1 MIVGLQ
7 EELRFLERHY
17 AKDGN
22 QILVVYGTRGVGK
35 NSLIREFVKGKDCTS
50 YVARACSDREQR
62 FQWSQELKEVGME
75 VSDYPE
81 YSELFERILPESV
94 DKKILILE
102 EFQYLIKGEGHFF
115 EKLIS
120 FLENRKVSRP
130 VLVVLLSSAT
140 GWVENSMVSKIG
152 GLAIYINGFLKV
164 KERSFSE
171 MHRLFPEYSM
181 QDCILNYAVLGGI
194 PGLWK
199 SFDKELSVKEN
210 IIQNILIKESRLHEE
225 MSVYMAEELR
235 EPAVYNTILATI
247 ASGITKLND
256 IYRHTGFPRAKISV
270 YLKNLMELD
279 FIEKIYA
286 GVYRISNPYIKFY
299 FRFIFPNKTLLTKK
313 NAEEFYGVKIEPF
326 LEEYSE
332 EAYSAVCRQMFA
344 EDLPEGFEVSEWVG
358 KDYKIAIVGVDE
370 NCRRLVAACSYSR
383 MMTAEDC
390 KQLLTS
396 ARKAKIEV
404 DRVILFSEKGF
415 AEELKLAENEEKVE
429 LRSLCD

>member
-1 MIVGLQ
+1 
-7 EELRFLERHY
+7 
-17 AKDGN
+17 
-22 QILVVYGTRGVGK
+22 
-35 NSLIREFVKGKDCTS
+35 
-50 YVARACSDREQR
+50 
-62 FQWSQELKEVGME
+62 
-75 VSDYPE
+75 
-81 YSELFERILPESV
+81 
-94 DKKILILE
+94 
-102 EFQYLIKGEGHFF
+102 
-115 EKLIS
+115 
-120 FLENRKVSRP
+120 
-130 VLVVLLSSAT
+130 
-140 GWVENSMVSKIG
+140 
-152 GLAIYINGFLKV
+152 
-164 KERSFSE
+164 
-171 MHRLFPEYSM
+171 M
-181 QDCILNYAVLGGI
+181 QDCIMNYAVLGGI